1 MNIKK
6 GKIGAP
12 YKYEFSFKRKICK
25 ELLEGQ
31 FSFSELC
38 KKYNI
43 GAPGTIMK
51 WLTWY
56 QNEEKELVNLQPM
69 EINSSKSDS
78 AEPAPDDKTLKELQA
93 GLRLAQLKVVGLET
107 MIDIAEKQFNIDIR
121 KKSGTKPSNE

>member
-12 YKYEFSFKRKICK
+12 YKYEFSFKRKVCQ
-25 ELLEGQ
+25 ELLDGQ
-31 FSFSELC
+31 LTASELR

-43 GAPGTIMK
+43 GAVGTITK

-69 EINSSKSDS
+69 EISSSKSDS
-78 AEPAPDDKTLKELQA
+78 ALQTSDDKALKELQA
-93 GLRLAQLKVVGLET
+93 ELRLAQLKVVGLET